1 MRERH
6 RGLAGGVALGLCA
19 LAGVAALGT
28 TASAR
33 SQLALAWPLKDVF
46 PVAVRFVRVDRGCK
60 VTDRDESSGYIVFE
74 CDDGGKQVRH
84 GALELIAIDTPGR
97 GGVRAQLTL
106 GDEPRYI
113 ELRFLELLERKLRD
127 ERGVAPPQR
136 PPAPPPPPPDAG
148 P

>member
-33 SQLALAWPLKDVF
+33 SQLELAWPLKDVF

-60 VTDRDESSGYIVFE
+60 VTDRDEASGYIVFE
-74 CDDGGKQVRH
+74 CDDGAKQVRH
-84 GALELIAIDTPGR
+84 GALELIAIDAPGR

>member
-1 MRERH
+1 MRQSN
-6 RGLAGGVALGLCA
+6 RGVAGALALGLCA

-33 SQLALAWPLKDVF
+33 SQLELAWPLKDVF